1 MTVPDLDVSLPALDQ
16 VGVVVRDLEDGAERF
31 RSVLGV
37 GPWAVWEFEP
47 PLLTERTYRGD
58 PAQFTMR
65 IAIAT
70 VGDLML
76 ELIEPGAGPSVHR
89 DFLEDHGEGLHHVA
103 CFSFE
108 DTDRVVEA
116 ISDAGAP
123 VVQRGRFG
131 DATFTYL
138 DTTDLLNGVLFET
151 GTGIDAVPPPDD
163 TL

>member
-16 VGVVVRDLEDGAERF
+16 VGFVVRDLADGAERF

-47 PLLTERTYRGD
+47 PALTERTYRGD
-58 PAQFTMR
+58 PARFTMR

-76 ELIEPGAGPSVHR
+76 ELIEPVDGPSIHR
-89 DFLEDHGEGLHHVA
+89 DFLDDHGEGLHHIA

-108 DTDRVVEA
+108 DTDQVVEA
-116 ISDAGAP
+116 MADAGAP

-131 DATFTYL
+131 ESTFVYL

-151 GTGIDAVPPPDD
+151 GTAPDAVPEPDGQ
-163 TL
+163 L

>member
-1 MTVPDLDVSLPALDQ
+1 MTVPDLDVTLPALDQ
-16 VGVVVRDLEDGAERF
+16 VGFVVRDLEDGAERF
-31 RSVLGV
+31 RSFLGV

-47 PLLTERTYRGD
+47 PALSERTYRGA

-76 ELIEPGAGPSVHR
+76 ELIEPGDGPSVHR
-89 DFLEDHGEGLHHVA
+89 DFLDDHGEGLHHVA
-103 CFSFE
+103 CFSFG
-108 DTDRVVEA
+108 DTDRVIETM
-116 ISDAGAP
+116 SDAGAP

-131 DATFTYL
+131 DSTFTYL

-151 GTGIDAVPPPDD
+151 GTNIDGVPAPDGS
-163 TL
+163 L